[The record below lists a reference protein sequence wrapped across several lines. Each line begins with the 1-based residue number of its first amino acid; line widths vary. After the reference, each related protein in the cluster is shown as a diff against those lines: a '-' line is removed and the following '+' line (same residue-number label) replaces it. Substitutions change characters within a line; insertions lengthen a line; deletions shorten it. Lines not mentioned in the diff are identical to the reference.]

1 MDFYLF
7 PGTILKTAELSQVG
21 GKGYS
26 LIAGSATGLPVPP
39 GFVLTVSFFS
49 SWLEELK
56 KSDEW
61 KQFLDS
67 ANANNGDLDKKCAKL
82 KKLATKF
89 KLNETQKETLE
100 KALSQIPFEGSYKGK
115 LFAVRSSSPEED
127 LEGSS
132 FAGGYETILGV
143 TYTSI
148 EDAIARAF
156 ASCLDLRIVVYKRQ
170 HGFDITDPKIAVVV
184 QEQIASEVSGVGFS
198 MNPINNNLDEA
209 VFNANWGLG
218 ESVVAGLVTPDYYRV
233 NKVSMS
239 ILEKTLGSKE
249 SSIWLTD
256 SGTKTKDNHRT
267 SEFTLDNRHVG
278 KLALLVKQVERI
290 YKKPIDIEWAFAN
303 DKLYLLQARP
313 ITTFIPLPPDMMT
326 GPGERKRLY
335 LDLTIAAQ
343 GMPKPMST
351 MGASVLSYV
360 PSAVS
365 NILHLGRFKNG
376 SKGAIV
382 SLGHGRIYVNVSILL
397 ALAGK
402 KKFVDLFSNMDP
414 LAGKI
419 INELDED
426 TYKDHN
432 PLLGFI
438 PVRLATVAPLV
449 APRIVRARLQPQKS
463 LMDLKVALE
472 RFEFDAQKLADSN
485 KPLPEFTKRLLKMVA
500 ELIFMHCV
508 PLVVTSRIALTR
520 MKELAKGQ
528 PKEVLDRLEL
538 ALPGNV
544 TTEMSLDLYKVSQL
558 LPEETPGDFNAWLA
572 NGASPEFKKAWW
584 AFLENYGFR
593 GPAEVDIAA
602 PRYYD
607 DAQMLIDLMI
617 SMRKQSIQ
625 NPEQSQVARF
635 AENELK
641 RRETFL
647 QLSEEVGRKNWFAKQ
662 EFKSL
667 YKIVE
672 SIGGIRE
679 THKYYLIY
687 ALHLLRLRLRREGED
702 LVDMGR
708 LRAVDD
714 VFDLTVA
721 ELDRGIKEKTVD
733 LKVLVE
739 ANRKERKKLESVTEF
754 PVLIDSRGFIPRLP
768 APPVGAG
775 EVAGIPISS
784 GVVRGRVKTLRTPD
798 EKPFEKGEILVAR
811 ATDPGW
817 TPLFVNAAGVILE
830 VGGVLQHGALVAREY
845 GLPCVAGIPGATQ
858 AWEDGTLVEVDGTLG
873 IVRRVEP
880 VPAKAQ

>member
-7 PGTILKTAELSQVG
+7 PGTILKSAELSQVG

-26 LIAGSATGLPVPP
+26 LIAGSASGLPVPP

-56 KSDEW
+56 KSEEW
-61 KQFLDS
+61 KQFLQS

-82 KKLATKF
+82 KKLAS
-89 KLNETQKETLE
+89 KLTLSAEQKETLE

-115 LFAVRSSSPEED
+115 QYAVRSSSPEED

-143 TYTSI
+143 TYKSM
-148 EDAIARAF
+148 ENAIARAF

-198 MNPINNNLDEA
+198 MNPVNNNLDEA

-218 ESVVAGLVTPDYYRV
+218 ETVVAGLVTPDFYRV

-249 SSIWLTD
+249 TSIWLND
-256 SGTKTKDNHRT
+256 NGTETKENHR
-267 SEFTLDNRHVG
+267 SDEFTLDNRHVG

-303 DKLYLLQARP
+303 EKLYLLQARP
-313 ITTFIPLPPDMMT
+313 ITTFTPVPPDMMT

-351 MGASVLSYV
+351 MGSSILTYV
-360 PSAVS
+360 PSAVG
-365 NILHLGRFKNG
+365 NILHLGRFKAG

-397 ALAGK
+397 GLAGK
-402 KKFVDLFSNMDP
+402 KKFIELFSNMDP

-419 INELDED
+419 VNELDED

-432 PLLGFI
+432 PLLGFV

-449 APRIVRARLQPQKS
+449 APRIMRARLQPQKA

-500 ELIFMHCV
+500 DVVFMHCV
-508 PLVVTSRIALTR
+508 PLVVTSRVALSR
-520 MKELAKGQ
+520 MKELAKNE
-528 PKEVLDRLEL
+528 PKEVLDQLEL

-558 LPEETPGDFNAWLA
+558 LPESAPADFNSWLA
-572 NGASPEFKKAWW
+572 SDASPEFKRAWW
-584 AFLENYGFR
+584 TFLEKYGFR
-593 GPAEVDIAA
+593 GPAEVDIAS

-607 DAQMLIDLMI
+607 DPQMLVDLMK
-617 SMRKQSIQ
+617 SMRKQSID
-625 NPEQSQVARF
+625 NPEQSQVSRF
-635 AENELK
+635 AENERK
-641 RRETFL
+641 RRDTFKR
-647 QLSEEVGRKNWFAKQ
+647 LSEEIGRKNWFAKQ

-687 ALHLLRLRLRREGED
+687 ALHLLRLRLRREGEE
-702 LVDMGR
+702 LVDTGR
-708 LRAVDD
+708 LNAVDD
-714 VFDLTVA
+714 IFDLTIA
-721 ELDRGIKEKTVD
+721 ELDRGIKDKTVD
-733 LKVLVE
+733 LKSLVQ
-739 ANRKERKKLESVTEF
+739 ANRKERKKLDSVTEF

-775 EVAGIPISS
+775 EVAGIPISA
-784 GVVRGRVKTLRTPD
+784 GVVRGKVKTLRTPD

-845 GLPCVAGIPGATQ
+845 GLPCVAGIPKACE
-858 AWEDGTLVEVDGTLG
+858 AWEDGTLVEVDGSTG
-873 IVRRVEP
+873 IVRRIESIP
-880 VPAKAQ
+880 VKVQ